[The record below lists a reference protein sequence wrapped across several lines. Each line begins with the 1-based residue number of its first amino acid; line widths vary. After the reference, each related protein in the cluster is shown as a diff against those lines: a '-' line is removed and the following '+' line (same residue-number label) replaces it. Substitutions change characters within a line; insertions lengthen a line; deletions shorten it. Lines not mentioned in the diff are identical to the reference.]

1 MDGFRSRASWA
12 EAQPSGVLKTSGRY
26 TKLIADMQ
34 GKIVPFPKGGGTMRT
49 LDPNASHARIYSEWR
64 HLDSYKTLTLLQKV
78 ILQDILMDFSKAVGN
93 EVRLTGYGV
102 SVKYGVS
109 QRTARS
115 AIAGLEER
123 GWIDRVRL
131 GPGPT
136 GQTGGVYEML
146 CIGPTGKRI
155 AGPYLTWKAPHAQ
168 KRISTPAGS
177 N

>member
-1 MDGFRSRASWA
+1 
-12 EAQPSGVLKTSGRY
+12 
-26 TKLIADMQ
+26 MQ
-34 GKIVPFPKGGGTMRT
+34 SKIVPFPEGGGNMRT

-64 HLDSYKTLTLLQKV
+64 HFDSYKTLSPLQKV
-78 ILQDILMDFSKAVGN
+78 ILQDILMDFTKAVGN

-123 GWIDRVRL
+123 GWIERIRL

-136 GQTGGVYEML
+136 GQAGGVYEIM
-146 CIGPTGKRI
+146 CIGPTGNRI
-155 AGPYLTWKAPHAQ
+155 AGPYQTWKAPRPK
-168 KRISTPAGS
+168 KRVSSGAGS
-177 N
+177 IQG